1 MDRLWIILIGGLVP
15 AFLFGVSAIFQK
27 SAVLGGVTAGTYI
40 VIDGLVMVAVGL
52 ILRQALGETT
62 FLAPGWPWA
71 VGGGLCFAVAA
82 SAFAF
87 AVQRMGAPVSLLAPI
102 TVISTLVTVVLSFII
117 FREHIGV
124 KAVQLMGG
132 ALLVVGGAALVAT
145 S

>member
-1 MDRLWIILIGGLVP
+1 MDRLWIILVGGLLP

-40 VIDGLVMVAVGL
+40 VFDGLVMVAVGL

-62 FLAPGWPWA
+62 FFAPGWPWA
-71 VGGGLCFAVAA
+71 IAGGLCFAVAA
-82 SAFAF
+82 GAFAF

-117 FREHIGV
+117 FREHEGV
-124 KAVQLMGG
+124 RGVQLMGG
-132 ALLVVGGAALVAT
+132 ALLVVAGAALVAT